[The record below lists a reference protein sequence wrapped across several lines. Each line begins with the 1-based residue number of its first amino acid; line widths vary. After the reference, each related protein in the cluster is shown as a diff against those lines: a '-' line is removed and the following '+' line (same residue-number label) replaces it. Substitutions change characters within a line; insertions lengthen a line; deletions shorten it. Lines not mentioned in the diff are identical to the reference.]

1 MTRKIL
7 MTILLSL
14 PMVAWG
20 DLNAD
25 LSKIRS
31 WQDKVSA
38 NSISYLKAD
47 TLKAFENL
55 EQQYISQ
62 NKDKESEIQNIINNT
77 KKEINL
83 SDTQPA
89 QPTEQPAEAES
100 AKSATNDSEPKT
112 ESTATPE
119 ELQAKVDEAQKKLD
133 AAKEKEQ
140 SFANRMLGGL
150 TTAATGIGG
159 MQLAQGISEK
169 MADSAAD
176 KDMDAYI
183 ATMRC
188 AYADGQSVKFG
199 AEFVLPGYSAEFIEL
214 KRQYNSI
221 VTNLQTMKPMLGM
234 APGIESEL
242 IVQNT
247 GLYDDENTGV
257 ASGAYA
263 SRYRAA
269 AGSEKDEKGLSS
281 ASKEARN
288 RMIAGGVVAGVGLV
302 GGIVGNALI
311 NRNDDGS
318 AKYDAFSNIQLAN
331 TDQAKRLINLVYNDT
346 NQSNKVNLDS
356 CEKKSNVVISGR
368 SQDTYTC
375 KYENSEE
382 KIQFEFDDLSEP
394 SSTTVQETLHEYFC
408 VNKNSNNTTCN
419 QKVNK
424 VMYNK

>member
-1 MTRKIL
+1 MKTINKIL
-7 MTILLSL
+7 TAILICM

-20 DLNAD
+20 ESDLESIGNARNTED
-25 LSKIRS
+25 LKSRTYIAL
-31 WQDKVSA
+31 Q
-38 NSISYLKAD
+38 
-47 TLKAFENL
+47 NL
-55 EQQYISQ
+55 TRKDYCKGNEEECASVVNKYITD
-62 NKDKESEIQNIINNT
+62 NKLQEKEDEVKDSE
-77 KKEINL
+77 K
-83 SDTQPA
+83 D
-89 QPTEQPAEAES
+89 S
-100 AKSATNDSEPKT
+100 AKNATKNSEEK
-112 ESTATPE
+112 A
-119 ELQAKVDEAQKKLD
+119 AAQKKVEDAKAKLD

-199 AEFVLPGYSAEFIEL
+199 EEFVLPGYSAEFIEL

-288 RMIAGGVVAGVGLV
+288 RMIAGGVVAGVGVV
-302 GGIVGNALI
+302 GGIVGNSIINGKLGELI
-311 NRNDDGS
+311 KESKANKTKNQDHK
-318 AKYDAFSNIQLAN
+318 ATVDAFK
-331 TDQAKRLINLVYNDT
+331 QALKAKGYT
-346 NQSNKVNLDS
+346 NVDSLNFDNLDLS
-356 CEKKSNVVISGR
+356 GMKNADFSKIPQATSGKTDASKLVLTGNKKSFISSIKDNFGLQG
-368 SQDTYTC
+368 SGD
-375 KYENSEE
+375 
-382 KIQFEFDDLSEP
+382 
-394 SSTTVQETLHEYFC
+394 
-408 VNKNSNNTTCN
+408 
-419 QKVNK
+419 
-424 VMYNK
+424 